1 MEAEE
6 VKRLLDIALQRVNSE
21 DPFLL
26 ENDLYEC
33 CIGGRLA
40 MYLQALFS
48 QYSVDVEYSKHGILD
63 KTLSNL
69 ENCANKK
76 DEEGN
81 SVVRPDIAIH
91 CRGNDTHNLLVL
103 ELKKRYDSVCNRE
116 RIRAFREQYG
126 YTFGATII
134 CTIGQTGKIRLSKW
148 FDNARPNGI

>member
-1 MEAEE
+1 MNADEA
-6 VKRLLDIALQRVNSE
+6 KRRLDVALQRVNNE
-21 DPFLL
+21 DQYLL

-40 MYLQALFS
+40 MYLQAMFP
-48 QYSVDVEYSKHGILD
+48 QHSVDVEYSRHGILD
-63 KTLSNL
+63 KTLKNL

-81 SVVRPDIAIH
+81 SVVRPDIVIH

-103 ELKKRYDSVCNRE
+103 ELKKRYDSDCNRE
-116 RIRAFREQYG
+116 RIRAFREQFG

-134 CTIGQTGKIRLSKW
+134 CTIGPAGKIRRSKW
-148 FDNARPNGI
+148 FDNEHPDGI